1 MLSALVLRTA
11 MIMFIKNL
19 GQIPHMSLEKV
30 RADIT
35 KGDREIIRL
44 IAQRQDYARKIAEI
58 KIHAGMPVHD
68 EHRTA
73 EVLES
78 VFELAVE
85 YKIDPVAVQKIFE
98 HLIAMSEE
106 RQKGCSGDG
115 NLP

>member
-1 MLSALVLRTA
+1 MP

-19 GQIPHMSLEKV
+19 GHVHHMSLEKI

-35 KGDREIIRL
+35 NGDKEIIRL
-44 IAQRQDYARKIAEI
+44 IAQRQDYARKIAKI
-58 KIHAGMPVHD
+58 KIHEGIPVHD
-68 EHRTA
+68 GHRTA

-98 HLIAMSEE
+98 ILITMSED
-106 RQKGCSGDG
+106 RQRGFSGEG

>member
-1 MLSALVLRTA
+1 MVIS
-11 MIMFIKNL
+11 
-19 GQIPHMSLEKV
+19 P
-30 RADIT
+30 
-35 KGDREIIRL
+35 
-44 IAQRQDYARKIAEI
+44 I
-58 KIHAGMPVHD
+58 KITVDLGVHD

>member
-1 MLSALVLRTA
+1 M
-11 MIMFIKNL
+11 
-19 GQIPHMSLEKV
+19 PEKLP
-30 RADIT
+30 
-35 KGDREIIRL
+35 K
-44 IAQRQDYARKIAEI
+44 I
-58 KIHAGMPVHD
+58 KIHEGIPVHD

-98 HLIAMSEE
+98 ILIAMSED
-106 RQKGCSGDG
+106 RQRGFSGEG